1 MKKGLIVTI
10 MFLLILALGAGST
23 YYFYDKYQKAQYI
36 IDNPQKVVQDD
47 IKILTDKL
55 GKLMELPSDEQ
66 PQVGVITDADLA
78 QVKDQAFFSK
88 AMSGDKVLIYNKAMK
103 AILFRE
109 SANKIIEVAPVTIA
123 SPEPS
128 AKTTPKP
135 EVETANPE
143 PTE

>member
-1 MKKGLIVTI
+1 MKKGLIVTLL
-10 MFLLILALGAGST
+10 FLVVLAFGVGGT

-36 IDNPQKVVQDD
+36 IDNPQRVAQDD
-47 IKILTDKL
+47 IKILTDQL

-66 PQVGVITDADLA
+66 PQVGVITQEDLEK
-78 QVKDQAFFSK
+78 VKDQAFFSK

-109 SANKIIEVAPVTIA
+109 SANKIIEVAPVTIS

-128 AKTTPKP
+128 VKTTPKP
-135 EVETANPE
+135 EAETTTSIE
-143 PTE
+143 E